1 MSDCSLWHRLRG
13 KSALEERLLLHIIT
27 SKVKVS
33 RIGQI
38 LTTVE
43 IAHRCRKYKDFGTII
58 AQKMGEWTVNIVP
71 YKKYVHGKGMLRKC
85 VRQSTV
91 YNGYAL
97 LSIDDA
103 VGCQ

>member
-1 MSDCSLWHRLRG
+1 M
-13 KSALEERLLLHIIT
+13 
-27 SKVKVS
+27 S
-33 RIGQI
+33 RIGEI
-38 LTTVE
+38 LTTIE

-58 AQKMGEWTVNIVP
+58 AQNMGEWTVNIVP
-71 YKKYVHGKGMLRKC
+71 HKKYVHGKGLPRKC

-97 LSIDDA
+97 PPIDDA

>member
-1 MSDCSLWHRLRG
+1 M
-13 KSALEERLLLHIIT
+13 
-27 SKVKVS
+27 S
-33 RIGQI
+33 RIGEI

-58 AQKMGEWTVNIVP
+58 AQKMGEWTVYVMP
-71 YKKYVHGKGMLRKC
+71 HKKYVHGKGMLGKC

-97 LSIDDA
+97 PSIDDA

>member
-38 LTTVE
+38 LTTIE

-58 AQKMGEWTVNIVP
+58 TQKMGEWTVNIVP
-71 YKKYVHGKGMLRKC
+71 HKEYVHRKGMLGKC

-97 LSIDDA
+97 PSIDDA

>member
-1 MSDCSLWHRLRG
+1 MSGCSLWHRLRG
-13 KSALEERLLLHIIT
+13 KSSLKKRLLLHIIT

-38 LTTVE
+38 LTTIE

-58 AQKMGEWTVNIVP
+58 AQKMGEWAVNIVP
-71 YKKYVHGKGMLRKC
+71 HKKYVHGKGMLRKC

-97 LSIDDA
+97 PSIDDA